1 MQLHN
6 LMLTTGRL
14 DPNGRVNSGVS
25 PEKGNDWLDASTGD
39 GSLIRDLGG
48 RVDAVARVET
58 AARSAV
64 NAQKRYWIAVQNSPE
79 MNTGHLL

>member
-14 DPNGRVNSGVS
+14 DPDGRVNSDVS
-25 PEKGNDWLDASTGD
+25 PDKGNDWLDTSTGD

-48 RVDAVARVET
+48 RVDAVARVEI
-58 AARSAV
+58 AVRSAA
-64 NAQKRYWIAVQNSPE
+64 NAQNSIGLRSK
-79 MNTGHLL
+79 TAQR